1 MSYYTYPIGGNDSF
15 ANVNDYSENLPF
27 LNVSDARFD
36 TLTVQTLNSGSV
48 APTGINLTLAGNLVV
63 NGTSTLNN
71 SLTVNSNITA
81 SGSITAGNII
91 ISPGTL
97 SVSGV
102 STDVINCN
110 SILSVIGDASVLS
123 GTLTTDDIYMNNGF
137 QIKNTPSDGT
147 NYTNDW
153 GTSDGVICS
162 SLSTA
167 VSSLVSFTSPFSGIP
182 QVLLTPLDGTQST
195 AKLVLSVTSLTSS
208 GFTWTVYNTDS
219 SATTANWTVQYFAI
233 GPAIGPA

>member
-1 MSYYTYPIGGNDSF
+1 MSYTYSIGGNDSF

-27 LNVSDARFD
+27 LNVSDAKFD

-48 APTGINLTLAGNLVV
+48 TPYGTNLTLAGNLVV

-81 SGSITAGNII
+81 SGSITAGNIS

-97 SVSGV
+97 SVAGV
-102 STDVINCN
+102 STDIINCN

-153 GTSDGVICS
+153 GTSNGVICIG
-162 SLSTA
+162 LLTA
-167 VSSLVSFTSPFSGIP
+167 TNTVTFTSPFSGIP

-195 AKLVLSVTSLTSS
+195 AKLVLSVTTLTSS

-219 SATTANWTVQYFAI
+219 SAATANWTVQYFAI
-233 GPAIGPA
+233 GPV